1 MTDPR
6 QADNRLRTIL
16 SSWHLSPRY
25 RSEALTQH
33 HVRPVPSSH
42 WRELDRELKETGHFA
57 VWQWFLVS
65 FIGFIFSGCSAG
77 AEGERKV

>member
-1 MTDPR
+1 MTDPH

-33 HVRPVPSSH
+33 HLRPVPSSH
-42 WRELDRELKETGHFA
+42 WKQLDRELKEPA
-57 VWQWFLVS
+57 VWQGFLFS
-65 FIGFIFSGCSAG
+65 LIGFTIIDFFWLLRWG
-77 AEGERKV
+77 

>member
-1 MTDPR
+1 MTDPL
-6 QADNRLRTIL
+6 QADNRLRAIL

-42 WRELDRELKETGHFA
+42 WRELDRELKETSRFA
-57 VWQWFLVS
+57 VWQWFLFS
-65 FIGFIFSGCSAG
+65 LIGFTIIDFLWLQRWG
-77 AEGERKV
+77 

>member
-16 SSWHLSPRY
+16 SSWHLGPRY

-42 WRELDRELKETGHFA
+42 GMALDRELKETGRFA
-57 VWQWFLVS
+57 VWQWFLFS
-65 FIGFIFSGCSAG
+65 LIGFMIIDFFWLLRWG
-77 AEGERKV
+77 

>member
-33 HVRPVPSSH
+33 HLRPVPSSH
-42 WRELDRELKETGHFA
+42 WKELDRELKEPA
-57 VWQWFLVS
+57 VWKWSLFSL
-65 FIGFIFSGCSAG
+65 IGFTIIDFLWLQRWG
-77 AEGERKV
+77 